1 MKKVNVV
8 YCLIY
13 NEENKQILMV
23 YNGDTNHW
31 SMPGGAVEEGETLEQ
46 AAVREVKEETGL
58 LVKISDII
66 AVNECFFDK
75 KEEHAIFVTFR
86 AIIIGGNISIE
97 NPEEISEI
105 TWVDISK
112 ADELMPYHK
121 DGIDKLIKNSA
132 TYHYEK

>member
-1 MKKVNVV
+1 
-8 YCLIY
+8 
-13 NEENKQILMV
+13 MV

-46 AAVREVKEETGL
+46 AAIREVKEETGL

-66 AVNECFFDK
+66 AVNECFFEEND
-75 KEEHAIFVTFR
+75 EHAIFITFR

-112 ADELMPYHK
+112 ADGLMPYHK
-121 DGIDKLIKNSA
+121 DGIDKLIHNSA
-132 TYHYEK
+132 TYHYQK